1 MPSLLLRKYK
11 TSEKVEL
18 QFESIADIS
27 IQELKE
33 NASSKLQIP
42 LNDLSRLFDLWVL
55 ASLWDFNICTELVY
69 GGRILKA
76 GKTAMDYKVVSG
88 CTIYVMAVKPK
99 KRELYWTNQLHDS
112 FSLSVG
118 TKEHQSHVELGG
130 GLMRNRRVLALVI
143 LRLVAIIIWIG

>member
-55 ASLWDFNICTELVY
+55 ASLWDFNIYTELVY

-99 KRELYWTNQLHDS
+99 KRENE
-112 FSLSVG
+112 V
-118 TKEHQSHVELGG
+118 
-130 GLMRNRRVLALVI
+130 VI
-143 LRLVAIIIWIG
+143 LDKSASWLILTVCRYKRTPVTCGIGRRAHEE

>member
-42 LNDLSRLFDLWVL
+42 LNDLSRLFDL
-55 ASLWDFNICTELVY
+55 
-69 GGRILKA
+69 
-76 GKTAMDYKVVSG
+76 
-88 CTIYVMAVKPK
+88 
-99 KRELYWTNQLHDS
+99 
-112 FSLSVG
+112 
-118 TKEHQSHVELGG
+118 
-130 GLMRNRRVLALVI
+130 
-143 LRLVAIIIWIG
+143 